1 MLRSIKIFILS
12 LFLIGYAHSGEIG
25 EGEFK
30 MEDWLIDYFQK
41 YIKIRGGKS
50 PETFVVAIDGSYAM
64 YWYCPTG
71 NCRAGGD
78 NAKLRECEVAAG
90 IECKTFARQRT
101 IKWKNGINPGKGK
114 ASRVKSKW
122 TRDELVAKLTELGF
136 VGSN

>member
-1 MLRSIKIFILS
+1 MVRTPCTGIALQ
-12 LFLIGYAHSGEIG
+12 EIVELG
-25 EGEFK
+25 
-30 MEDWLIDYFQK
+30 W
-41 YIKIRGGKS
+41 
-50 PETFVVAIDGSYAM
+50 
-64 YWYCPTG
+64 
-71 NCRAGGD
+71 D